1 MNWQILTDGKE
12 TIAVEAHDDSTV
24 ASWGYS
30 VWGAIGS
37 RGKPNDGTTLRGPK
51 NRRER
56 DLIATAQRLHD
67 RAKRSGDAMAAVML
81 AAKHG

>member
-1 MNWQILTDGKE
+1 MNWKLLTDGKE
-12 TIAVEAHDDSTV
+12 LLAVEAHDDNTV
-24 ASWGYS
+24 TAWGYS

-37 RGKPNDGTTLRGPK
+37 RGKPKDGTCLRDPK

-67 RAKRSGDAMAAVML
+67 RAKRSGDAMATAML
-81 AAKHG
+81 AAKHD